1 MQDTIDN
8 KDSQAGGS
16 DWELS
21 EAIRLMGEAQASGD
35 PVQIATAMRRHA
47 EALTNVTNTTMIP
60 TLKNVLEAVV
70 KKEVT
75 QLSSAID
82 GTTKVQ
88 DQRFQY
94 MLNQLGSFLD
104 KEDARHDHANDE
116 MNQITVAL
124 AGLKSDGQ
132 ALQAE
137 FRAGLSGIQQT
148 VSMLVETVDD
158 LQEKMRESQEDRRI
172 IHEEIASVRADIVEL
187 RGPELAPE
195 QRQRYITILLK
206 IIAEWE
212 EAHPD
217 E

>member
-1 MQDTIDN
+1 MDSTTN
-8 KDSQAGGS
+8 TTDSQAGGS

-35 PVQIATAMRRHA
+35 AALIATAMRRHA
-47 EALTNVTNTTMIP
+47 EALINVTNTTMIP
-60 TLKNVLEAVV
+60 TLKNVLETVV
-70 KKEVT
+70 KREVT
-75 QLSSAID
+75 QLSGVID

-94 MLNQLGSFLD
+94 MLNQLSSFLD

-116 MNQITVAL
+116 MNRITEAL
-124 AGLKSDGQ
+124 VGLRSDGQ

-158 LQEKMRESQEDRRI
+158 LQEKMRESQEDRRV

-206 IIAEWE
+206 LIAEWE
-212 EAHPD
+212 AAHPD